1 MASPYPPQRPP
12 RPQGRPLRQPPVPP
26 QGRPPGQP
34 AVPPQGR
41 PPGQPAVPP
50 QGRPPGQPAVR
61 PPPPPP
67 QRRPPR
73 QPPVPPQGRPPQPAH
88 QPDQPYRQPQ
98 ARPQSRR
105 DRKRAEFY
113 QRERAKEARWAAN
126 RWAVPYRTDGPKV
139 TFGVIWFVLIIGSS
153 LFGLSNDNPRMAA
166 TAVAIITAVVAGLAG
181 LQTGFS
187 WFPRLPVTRTWTAS
201 VAAVMALLGV
211 IGPWGVPLGVLL
223 AVFALGA
230 YVMIYRGHRRSAPE
244 LLDVLARSAIPVG
257 LAAASMGALASRN
270 LPAFVALVM
279 LVSAYEVGDYLVG
292 SGASNAIEGPLAGII
307 GLGVVAFFLFLI
319 EPEPFSSESTMMFS
333 VATAVSC
340 VLGQYAASGLL
351 PRGAAWAPA
360 LRRLDSYLLAAPLWL
375 LLLVLLP
382 DAH

>member
-1 MASPYPPQRPP
+1 
-12 RPQGRPLRQPPVPP
+12 VP
-26 QGRPPGQP
+26 
-34 AVPPQGR
+34 
-41 PPGQPAVPP
+41 
-50 QGRPPGQPAVR
+50 
-61 PPPPPP
+61 
-67 QRRPPR
+67 
-73 QPPVPPQGRPPQPAH
+73 H
-88 QPDQPYRQPQ
+88 
-98 ARPQSRR
+98 
-105 DRKRAEFY
+105 
-113 QRERAKEARWAAN
+113 
-126 RWAVPYRTDGPKV
+126 RTDGPKV
-139 TFGVIWFVLIIGSS
+139 TFGVIWFVVIIGSS
-153 LFGLSNDNPRMAA
+153 LFALSNDNPRMAA
-166 TAVAIITAVVAGLAG
+166 IAVATVTAVVAGLAG

-187 WFPRLPVTRTWTAS
+187 WFPRLSVTRTWTAS
-201 VAAVMALLGV
+201 VAAAMALLGL

-230 YVMIYRGHRRSAPE
+230 YVMIYRGHRRSALE
-244 LLDVLARSAIPVG
+244 LFDVLARSAIPVG

-292 SGASNAIEGPLAGII
+292 SAASNAIEGPLAGII